1 MKIGILETGLVPE
14 ELRDEFKSYPS
25 MFETMLGAL
34 DPKLSFQTWTVLLD
48 QFPKTANAADAWIV
62 TGSKHGVYE
71 NEPWMIRLQE
81 LLRDIVA
88 EKIPV
93 FGICFGHQILAA
105 ALGGTVVKSDKGW
118 GIGVHEY
125 TTSKTAPTWLGNA
138 PAKFKL
144 NAFHQDQVIELP
156 EGATVWASSEFCPYA
171 AIQYGETAASI
182 QPHPEFQRPYEEALL
197 KARYALLPEDVH
209 SKATRSLDE
218 TLDSQLF
225 AKWMLNFLRDNRAVK
240 AA

>member
-34 DPKLSFQTWTVLLD
+34 DPELAFQTWTVLLD
-48 QFPKTANAADAWIV
+48 QFPEDLNAVDAWIV

-88 EKIPV
+88 AQIPV
-93 FGICFGHQILAA
+93 FGVCFGHQILAA
-105 ALGGTVVKSDKGW
+105 ALGGKVVKSDKGW

-125 TTSKTAPTWLGNA
+125 TTSKTAPIWLENA

-156 EGATVWASSEFCPYA
+156 EGANVWASSEFCPYA

-197 KARYALLPEDVH
+197 KARYTLLPEDVH
-209 SKATRSLDE
+209 SKATKSLDE
-218 TLDSQLF
+218 KLDSQLF
-225 AKWMLNFLRDNRAVK
+225 AKWMLNFLRGNRAVK